1 MKTNLVKA
9 IEKRNARIKSLKKK
23 ISYKEKVICLSEER
37 KAEDHI
43 KMIEAVL
50 AGRQEKKF
58 YNTYRDIFL

>member
-9 IEKRNARIKSLKKK
+9 IEKRDARIKSLKKK

-37 KAEDHI
+37 KAEDRI
-43 KMIEAVL
+43 KMVEAVL

-58 YNTYRDIFL
+58 YNTYRDIFS